1 MDNTNSLNPNNYDLI
16 SQICLKNASLKQAFK
31 QQKNIMI
38 EKSSEIKAWLEIIG
52 SVNLELTQKI
62 GKIEVLLKWYKIMTS
77 KQGYSQAQ
85 IEDTEKQISSI
96 LMELINT
103 DLEKFEL
110 DDGAEED
117 GINSNFSFNE
127 NEDDEEFSPNINVD
141 GKINFDFN
149 FNFNFAQDEE
159 EITIDTREINQA
171 IEPENNEVQTMTLDL
186 DFLPYREETEEIT
199 TEIKELNLDFIPLEA
214 TEIETEIKEKI
225 NFATASRAQLIE
237 ETRNE
242 EDQETVNLFDEPL
255 PLEAAE
261 ENVRIFGENEPITL
275 EELQIVF
282 NRISKLSMRYLG
294 ATLTKNYFQS
304 TQGNDSLSQQFQMNT
319 KGQITVSGNSNQEIT
334 PQELITFKQ
343 WTSHFI
349 QNCSTIISNFPV
361 MIKKQNLLGRIS

>member
-159 EITIDTREINQA
+159 E
-171 IEPENNEVQTMTLDL
+171 
-186 DFLPYREETEEIT
+186 Y
-199 TEIKELNLDFIPLEA
+199 K
-214 TEIETEIKEKI
+214 
-225 NFATASRAQLIE
+225 
-237 ETRNE
+237 
-242 EDQETVNLFDEPL
+242 
-255 PLEAAE
+255 
-261 ENVRIFGENEPITL
+261 
-275 EELQIVF
+275 
-282 NRISKLSMRYLG
+282 
-294 ATLTKNYFQS
+294 
-304 TQGNDSLSQQFQMNT
+304 GN
-319 KGQITVSGNSNQEIT
+319 
-334 PQELITFKQ
+334 
-343 WTSHFI
+343 
-349 QNCSTIISNFPV
+349 
-361 MIKKQNLLGRIS
+361 

>member
-1 MDNTNSLNPNNYDLI
+1 MK
-16 SQICLKNASLKQAFK
+16 KN
-31 QQKNIMI
+31 
-38 EKSSEIKAWLEIIG
+38 
-52 SVNLELTQKI
+52 
-62 GKIEVLLKWYKIMTS
+62 
-77 KQGYSQAQ
+77 
-85 IEDTEKQISSI
+85 
-96 LMELINT
+96 
-103 DLEKFEL
+103 
-110 DDGAEED
+110 
-117 GINSNFSFNE
+117 
-127 NEDDEEFSPNINVD
+127 
-141 GKINFDFN
+141 
-149 FNFNFAQDEE
+149 
-159 EITIDTREINQA
+159 TREINQA

-214 TEIETEIKEKI
+214 TEIEIEIKEKI